1 MSPQERFEIVYA
13 DVTGEAVESL
23 PQFRCKAIDSY
34 LDPKMS
40 RAYLFFKAADERA
53 EKMERCLDDLT
64 DYMNSGCICGR
75 APDPKNPVDPRLLRK
90 PRRPQVA
97 VEKASALLQRA
108 ERAEQALREIAETPI
123 QPQGIK
129 LQALSLRSRAALAL
143 GAAQ

>member
-1 MSPQERFEIVYA
+1 MTPQERFEIVYA

-53 EKMERCLDDLT
+53 E
-64 DYMNSGCICGR
+64 
-75 APDPKNPVDPRLLRK
+75 
-90 PRRPQVA
+90 
-97 VEKASALLQRA
+97 
-108 ERAEQALREIAETPI
+108 RAEQALREIAETPI
-123 QPQGIK
+123 RPQGIK

-143 GAAQ
+143 AAAQ

>member
-53 EKMERCLDDLT
+53 ELAR
-64 DYMNSGCICGR
+64 
-75 APDPKNPVDPRLLRK
+75 
-90 PRRPQVA
+90 
-97 VEKASALLQRA
+97 ALLQRA
-108 ERAEQALREIAETPI
+108 LDDLNGRGLSFEESKTQDMLEADLRAF
-123 QPQGIK
+123 
-129 LQALSLRSRAALAL
+129 L

>member
-1 MSPQERFEIVYA
+1 MTPQDRFEIVYA

-40 RAYLFFKAADERA
+40 KAYLFFKAADERA

-64 DYMNSGCICGR
+64 DYVNSGCICGR

-90 PRRPQVA
+90 ARRT
-97 VEKASALLQRA
+97 
-108 ERAEQALREIAETPI
+108 QADTRVTRLTD
-123 QPQGIK
+123 
-129 LQALSLRSRAALAL
+129 ALSSLILFSKPTKTNAVALNHCRIVLAEV
-143 GAAQ
+143 GAK